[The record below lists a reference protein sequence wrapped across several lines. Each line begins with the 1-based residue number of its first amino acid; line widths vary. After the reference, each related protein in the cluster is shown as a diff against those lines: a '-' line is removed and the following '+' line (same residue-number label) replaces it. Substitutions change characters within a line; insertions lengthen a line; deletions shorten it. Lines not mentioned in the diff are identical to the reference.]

1 MNNAM
6 RESVEMKNGVT
17 ERRGRTPPCAGMK
30 NAIGPCSTWVLSPSI
45 PVTPPV

>member
-17 ERRGRTPPCAGMK
+17 ERRGADAALRWKQHTSG
-30 NAIGPCSTWVLSPSI
+30 
-45 PVTPPV
+45 